1 MLKILQI
8 SNYMYPHIGGIE
20 QVARNIADSIAKVD
34 TYEQKIICF
43 NETANDRNYICN
55 RHETVHDTVDGVEV
69 IRCGCF
75 AKKSSQSLSLTF
87 GKELKKVIESF
98 KPNIVIFHYPN
109 PFEAHYLLK
118 YMKQD
123 FKFILYWH
131 LDIVK
136 QKFLGKMFH
145 YQTLKLLNRADTV
158 VATSPLYIDGSQY
171 LYKYRSKCIVIP
183 NCIDEIRLKVTDVI
197 REKAKKIRQE
207 NLNRIICFGIGRH
220 VPYKGFSYI
229 IDAAKYLDER
239 FIIFIGGQGELT
251 NKLMK
256 AANGNKNIIFL
267 GRVSDEDMLAYYLAM
282 DIFCFPSIT
291 KNEAFGIALAEA
303 MYFGKP
309 AVTFNI
315 PGSGVNYVNI
325 NNATGI
331 EVENRNIKAYAEALK
346 VLADNPELRL
356 KMGEAAKER
365 VEKNFLNSNF
375 RKNILRL
382 IQNYENCN

>member
-1 MLKILQI
+1 
-8 SNYMYPHIGGIE
+8 
-20 QVARNIADSIAKVD
+20 
-34 TYEQKIICF
+34 
-43 NETANDRNYICN
+43 
-55 RHETVHDTVDGVEV
+55 
-69 IRCGCF
+69 
-75 AKKSSQSLSLTF
+75 
-87 GKELKKVIESF
+87 
-98 KPNIVIFHYPN
+98 
-109 PFEAHYLLK
+109 
-118 YMKQD
+118 
-123 FKFILYWH
+123 
-131 LDIVK
+131 
-136 QKFLGKMFH
+136 
-145 YQTLKLLNRADTV
+145 
-158 VATSPLYIDGSQY
+158 
-171 LYKYRSKCIVIP
+171 
-183 NCIDEIRLKVTDVI
+183 
-197 REKAKKIRQE
+197 
-207 NLNRIICFGIGRH
+207 
-220 VPYKGFSYI
+220 
-229 IDAAKYLDER
+229 
-239 FIIFIGGQGELT
+239 
-251 NKLMK
+251 MK

>member
-1 MLKILQI
+1 
-8 SNYMYPHIGGIE
+8 
-20 QVARNIADSIAKVD
+20 
-34 TYEQKIICF
+34 
-43 NETANDRNYICN
+43 
-55 RHETVHDTVDGVEV
+55 
-69 IRCGCF
+69 
-75 AKKSSQSLSLTF
+75 
-87 GKELKKVIESF
+87 
-98 KPNIVIFHYPN
+98 
-109 PFEAHYLLK
+109 
-118 YMKQD
+118 
-123 FKFILYWH
+123 
-131 LDIVK
+131 
-136 QKFLGKMFH
+136 
-145 YQTLKLLNRADTV
+145 
-158 VATSPLYIDGSQY
+158 
-171 LYKYRSKCIVIP
+171 
-183 NCIDEIRLKVTDVI
+183 
-197 REKAKKIRQE
+197 
-207 NLNRIICFGIGRH
+207 
-220 VPYKGFSYI
+220 
-229 IDAAKYLDER
+229 
-239 FIIFIGGQGELT
+239 
-251 NKLMK
+251 MK

-325 NNATGI
+325 NNETGI